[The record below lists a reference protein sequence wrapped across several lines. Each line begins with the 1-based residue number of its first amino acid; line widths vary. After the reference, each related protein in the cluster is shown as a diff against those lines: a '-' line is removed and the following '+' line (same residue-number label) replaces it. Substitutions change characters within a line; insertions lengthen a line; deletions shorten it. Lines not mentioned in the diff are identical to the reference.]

1 MKNSGIAGRG
11 TVAVLASQ
19 PKKMTSMQEKIAGGR
34 FSSCASAIELVWFT
48 GQ

>member
-1 MKNSGIAGRG
+1 MKNSGITGRG

-34 FSSCASAIELVWFT
+34 FSSCASAIELIWFT